1 MNFFQVLKSQNELP
15 CLLEARRSPAPRHFQ
30 ILALALYRTAMGT
43 RMIMK
48 TNQCMKL
55 NKKSTWCVLVL
66 SFPKGAVGVLQAAL
80 PGFQGKGKR
89 GSAARI
95 LPFQGQALKLQFPF
109 CLSFPIK
116 A

>member
-1 MNFFQVLKSQNELP
+1 MNFFLVLKSQDELP
-15 CLLEARRSPAPRHFQ
+15 CLLEAPRSPAPRHFQ
-30 ILALALYRTAMGT
+30 ILALALYQTAMGT

-55 NKKSTWCVLVL
+55 NKNLPGMFSSCLFLKVLLV
-66 SFPKGAVGVLQAAL
+66 SYKL
-80 PGFQGKGKR
+80 PCQGFQGKGKL
-89 GSAARI
+89 GSAAST
-95 LPFQGQALKLQFPF
+95 LTFQGQALKLWFPF